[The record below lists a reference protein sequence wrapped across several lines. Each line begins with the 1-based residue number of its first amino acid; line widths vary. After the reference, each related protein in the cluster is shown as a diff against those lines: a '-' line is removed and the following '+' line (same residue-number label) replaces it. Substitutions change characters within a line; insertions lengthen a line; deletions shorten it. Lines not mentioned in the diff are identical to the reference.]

1 MREYVLMTDSCCDL
15 PDQMAKDLQ
24 LEVLP
29 LTMHMDGQ
37 DYPNTLDGAAISN
50 EEFYRRIRAG
60 KMATTSAVN
69 VGQFEDAMSAI
80 LEQGKDILCISF
92 SSALS
97 TTYQSACI
105 AAETVLAKHP
115 EGRIRVIDSLSA
127 SLGQGLLMY
136 LTAHKKLEENL
147 TLDQL
152 GDWVEENK
160 LHVCHWFTVDD
171 LNYLKKGGRVSAA
184 TALVGTML
192 SIKPIMHT
200 SDEGKL
206 TVVGKARGRK
216 SSLNTLIDTVGRL
229 GINLQD
235 QVMFICQADCQAEAE
250 AVAAQLKQ
258 RYGVKEVYIKLHRP
272 RHRQPYRPQHHGPV
286 LCGNGA
292 LSMKWLELKIDAA
305 PAGLEPVSALLEDLG
320 ITGLVIDDEGDFQD
334 FLEHNHAYW
343 DYVDDQLMQEKKGL
357 CRITFYLEDS
367 PDGYNTLAQVRMA
380 LSRVKQEHPEYGRLA
395 ADHGEHGGRRLG
407 EQLEAVLQAHGDRR
421 PADRHPGVGER
432 RCAGGPGGPAAE
444 PGPHLRH
451 RQPRHHPPVPD
462 GPGKAYHRR
471 PDGAGPGLR
480 QRHSVHC
487 RPAAGGGPGRGL
499 RH

>member
-105 AAETVLAKHP
+105 AAESVQAKYP

-192 SIKPIMHT
+192 SIKPVMHT
-200 SDEGKL
+200 DNEGRL
-206 TVVGKARGRK
+206 TMVGKARGRK
-216 SSLNTLIDTVGRL
+216 ASLKALLDAIERL
-229 GINLQD
+229 AIEPEKQT
-235 QVMFICQADCQAEAE
+235 MFICHADCEEEAKQ
-250 AVAAQLKQ
+250 VATEIQ
-258 RYGVKEVYIKLHRP
+258 RRFGTTDIRIHYI
-272 RHRQPYRPQHHGPV
+272 GPV
-286 LCGNGA
+286 IGSHTGPNT
-292 LSMKWLELKIDAA
+292 M
-305 PAGLEPVSALLEDLG
+305 GL
-320 ITGLVIDDEGDFQD
+320 F
-334 FLEHNHAYW
+334 F
-343 DYVDDQLMQEKKGL
+343 
-357 CRITFYLEDS
+357 
-367 PDGYNTLAQVRMA
+367 
-380 LSRVKQEHPEYGRLA
+380 
-395 ADHGEHGGRRLG
+395 
-407 EQLEAVLQAHGDRR
+407 
-421 PADRHPGVGER
+421 VGTER
-432 RCAGGPGGPAAE
+432 
-444 PGPHLRH
+444 
-451 RQPRHHPPVPD
+451 
-462 GPGKAYHRR
+462 
-471 PDGAGPGLR
+471 
-480 QRHSVHC
+480 
-487 RPAAGGGPGRGL
+487 
-499 RH
+499 

>member
-105 AAETVLAKHP
+105 AAESVQAKYP

-192 SIKPIMHT
+192 SIKPVMHV
-200 SDEGKL
+200 DNEGRL
-206 TVVGKARGRK
+206 IPVSKARGRK
-216 SSLNTLIDTVGRL
+216 ASLTALVDKMAETAIDPEHQTV
-229 GINLQD
+229 
-235 QVMFICQADCQAEAE
+235 FISHGDC
-250 AVAAQLKQ
+250 
-258 RYGVKEVYIKLHRP
+258 
-272 RHRQPYRPQHHGPV
+272 
-286 LCGNGA
+286 
-292 LSMKWLELKIDAA
+292 
-305 PAGLEPVSALLEDLG
+305 LEDARF
-320 ITGLVIDDEGDFQD
+320 VADE
-334 FLEHNHAYW
+334 
-343 DYVDDQLMQEKKGL
+343 
-357 CRITFYLEDS
+357 
-367 PDGYNTLAQVRMA
+367 VR
-380 LSRVKQEHPEYGRLA
+380 
-395 ADHGEHGGRRLG
+395 RRLG
-407 EQLEAVLQAHGDRR
+407 VKTIHINY
-421 PADRHPGVGER
+421 VGPVI
-432 RCAGGPGGPAAE
+432 GNHSGPGTMA
-444 PGPHLRH
+444 LFFL
-451 RQPRHHPPVPD
+451 
-462 GPGKAYHRR
+462 GKER
-471 PDGAGPGLR
+471 
-480 QRHSVHC
+480 
-487 RPAAGGGPGRGL
+487 
-499 RH
+499 